1 MLACITSGSVPLRHP
16 ERLEDRAE
24 LADRLVGAGDD
35 LLGHRRAFNWL

>member
-1 MLACITSGSVPLRHP
+1 MSILAWMTSGSVAARHA

-35 LLGHRRAFNWL
+35 LLGHRRAFG